1 MITSIGEIPTAA
13 AQIYGDKTV
22 LICEGRS
29 LSFSELDALS
39 NKLASALIG
48 LGVQVGDRV
57 KFTLGTNDRGD
68 AIAQHVELAGEE

>member
-1 MITSIGEIPTAA
+1 MMTSIGEIPTAA

-48 LGVQVGDRV
+48 LGV
-57 KFTLGTNDRGD
+57 
-68 AIAQHVELAGEE
+68 